1 VGVWELRCASI
12 NDFAMLV
19 SSDPG
24 DGRSGM
30 FDANGKARDWMHR
43 PAVEFYV
50 EPRKKV
56 QKPHADVSLF
66 RPGALVL
73 NAKAKLALGAFLSK
87 FGQFLELH
95 HGSETLWFYNV
106 TNMVSCVDA
115 ERSEKRRSGAI
126 AMEAFDGTNVPA
138 EAAVFKDPLMAQIRI
153 YVNDAGKAL
162 IEKIASEAGLTGIE
176 CGLPQRF

>member
-30 FDANGKARDWMHR
+30 FDANGKALDWMHR

-73 NAKAKLALGAFLSK
+73 NAKAKLALGAFLSN
-87 FGQFLELH
+87 FGQLLELH

-115 ERSEKRRSGAI
+115 DRSEKRRSGAI
-126 AMEAFDGTNVPA
+126 AVEAFDGTNVPVD
-138 EAAVFKDPLMAQIRI
+138 AAVFKDPLMAQIRI
-153 YVNDAGKAL
+153 YVNDGGKAL
-162 IEKIASEAGLTGIE
+162 IEKIAFEAGLTGIE